1 MLFFGKERKKK
12 LNSIQQWDL
21 SEKIYMLKWRGCN
34 IIGKVKESDCKESQ
48 RLLKTL
54 FLDSFRT
61 TFTVSNRSRKLKIS
75 RIFSILTT
83 KLCQIIVRLIIS

>member
-48 RLLKTL
+48 AIKNIVFKLISDDIYRIESFEEAKDFENL
-54 FLDSFRT
+54 FDSYDK
-61 TFTVSNRSRKLKIS
+61 TVSDNSAANY
-75 RIFSILTT
+75 
-83 KLCQIIVRLIIS
+83 